1 MSSSFRH
8 YTFSKPNFIK
18 QIKYKNIMSTIS
30 KFKVPTIE
38 EVSPANQEIFTNL
51 KSALGFV
58 PNIYAAMAN
67 SKNALGNYLTFSNG
81 ATSFSKKEKEVIDLA
96 VSQVNGCNYCLSAH
110 TVIGKMNGFS
120 DEQILELRAGGASW
134 DAKYNVLAK
143 ISKSIAETRGNVD
156 NTLVADFYDAGYNDE
171 NLVDLVIAAGIIN
184 ITNTFHNLTDV
195 EIDFPVA
202 EEL

>member
-1 MSSSFRH
+1 
-8 YTFSKPNFIK
+8 
-18 QIKYKNIMSTIS
+18 MSTIS

-38 EVSPANQEIFTNL
+38 EVSPANQEIFTTL

-134 DAKYNVLAK
+134 DAKYNALAK
-143 ISKSIAETRGNVD
+143 ISRSIAETRGNVD
-156 NTLVADFYDAGYNDE
+156 HQLVANFYDAGYNDE
-171 NLVDLVIAAGIIN
+171 NLVDLVVAAGIIN

-202 EEL
+202 AEL